1 MPGSPA
7 HLVARFFDVAFARA
21 LTGSE
26 RAAVA
31 AWLDPEQAAVFFS
44 QSDAD
49 QRHGYEAALHLIAD
63 GVDSVEI
70 LQAGLL
76 HDIGIILLDQHHHD
90 GFRRVILGLGSESTL
105 PANEQRIL
113 GWDHT
118 DLGHRVGTQ
127 WRLPR
132 AALDAIRF
140 HHAPKAAFGEH
151 APIVHCVALANL
163 LVSLKGLSSVG
174 IALIGLEQAS
184 LDVLKLTRDDLK
196 VFADDFDR
204 EFVANRQLF
213 EIQKG

>member
-70 LQAGLL
+70 LS
-76 HDIGIILLDQHHHD
+76 HHGGTGD
-90 GFRRVILGLGSESTL
+90 FRVRSPGGF
-105 PANEQRIL
+105 
-113 GWDHT
+113 
-118 DLGHRVGTQ
+118 DLGARIYDAVAGGG
-127 WRLPR
+127 WSLS
-132 AALDAIRF
+132 ALE
-140 HHAPKAAFGEH
+140 PQMM
-151 APIVHCVALANL
+151 
-163 LVSLKGLSSVG
+163 SL
-174 IALIGLEQAS
+174 E
-184 LDVLKLTRDDLK
+184 DVYLKLTASSPAGAARSR
-196 VFADDFDR
+196 A
-204 EFVANRQLF
+204 AS
-213 EIQKG
+213 

>member
-7 HLVARFFDVAFARA
+7 HLVARFFDVAFAGA

-76 HDIGIILLDQHHHD
+76 HDIGKRHASLGIIGRTIASILIILRMPLPERMRMYRDHGQLAARELGALGAPSLVIDFAMHHHGD
-90 GFRRVILGLGSESTL
+90 RPPTIDPRTWAFLVAADEPPKPRWSLRG
-105 PANEQRIL
+105 RITSN
-113 GWDHT
+113 DT
-118 DLGHRVGTQ
+118 
-127 WRLPR
+127 
-132 AALDAIRF
+132 
-140 HHAPKAAFGEH
+140 
-151 APIVHCVALANL
+151 
-163 LVSLKGLSSVG
+163 
-174 IALIGLEQAS
+174 
-184 LDVLKLTRDDLK
+184 
-196 VFADDFDR
+196 
-204 EFVANRQLF
+204 
-213 EIQKG
+213 